1 MKTVFADAF
10 YWAALANPKDEWH
23 PAAMRAGVQH
33 QIGVIIT
40 TDEVLLHFD
49 GNDARAQD
57 HRSSHARPPFPP
69 GRFHAFAH
77 RQKRMTNDSPPT
89 GSKAVTA
96 TKTKDDTP
104 RAFGEESKLFA
115 SINEAYAD
123 NYVEVYAPVA

>member
-49 GNDARAQD
+49 GNDARAQA
-57 HRSSHARPPFPP
+57 HRSSHARPPFPS

-77 RQKRMTNDSPPT
+77 RQKRMTNSIASRHQEWRSVLPIIRRATSPAMKGRT
-89 GSKAVTA
+89 
-96 TKTKDDTP
+96 
-104 RAFGEESKLFA
+104 
-115 SINEAYAD
+115 
-123 NYVEVYAPVA
+123 